1 MILRR
6 QSSSRFLRSAGV
18 PSRSFPF
25 LPVPSHS
32 TEAFRHT
39 MPHTAHTVS
48 IDDVRVPALSTP
60 QPLLSSNPSL
70 SYQPITSFTTLNS
83 TRGSSY
89 PNRHPTVGSS
99 CFSSPPIS
107 LASTTPHT
115 PLNIYAASA
124 RSIPPA
130 RSDRV
135 QPLNPPLIA
144 MRDSES
150 PGSSRPSAP
159 ATPTTPTPTATPG
172 QQGDRHARLPKGAG
186 GVAQDP
192 HASTT
197 STVPRPLPP
206 AEPPPSLAPS
216 IGDDGPSRISVPA
229 CITARRC

>member
-6 QSSSRFLRSAGV
+6 HVPANSFLLHSAG
-18 PSRSFPF
+18 F

-32 TEAFRHT
+32 AEAFRHA

-48 IDDVRVPALSTP
+48 IDDIRVSALNVGH
-60 QPLLSSNPSL
+60 NPS
-70 SYQPITSFTTLNS
+70 SPQTHHITSTHYILYNTNS
-83 TRGSSY
+83 TRADSY
-89 PNRHPTVGSS
+89 LNRHPTVGSS

-172 QQGDRHARLPKGAG
+172 QQGDRHAPLPKGAG